1 MASTSGVSDFAA
13 CPLLLMTLGSA
24 ISHLLSL
31 LRSVTLLAC
40 SLSASPCMPAV
51 VLCVCVCVCVLVPQS
66 CPTLCDP
73 WTHQAP
79 LFMELSRQ
87 EYWSGLPFPSPGDL
101 PIPGIESRSPA
112 LQADFLPSELP
123 GKLCCTVL
131 LCFSRYC
138 NVGLKMFSLF
148 FVSVFNVLFV

>member
-1 MASTSGVSDFAA
+1 MSEIAA
-13 CPLLLMTLGSA
+13 CPLSP
-24 ISHLLSL
+24 SL
-31 LRSVTLLAC
+31 TVFQLYFLPPPLPLQPITLLAC